1 VPWVLPQPQRRA
13 LPVRSAA
20 VGDGSTMSDWFDGA
34 GQGKELDVAEVLD
47 ALCVTGIT
55 ELIQAGALVSMGTT
69 SDGGALGFT
78 VTVDGRW
85 RRDYF
90 RSAEELQGF
99 IAEALPAVHMARGS
113 ALAAS
118 AAPRERKRRSKTL

>member
-1 VPWVLPQPQRRA
+1 LLPRPQRRA
-13 LPVRSAA
+13 LSAVIAA

-34 GQGKELDVAEVLD
+34 GQGKALDVAEVLD
-47 ALCVTGIT
+47 TLSVTGIT
-55 ELIQAGALVSMGTT
+55 ELVQEGALVSLGTT

-85 RRDYF
+85 RREYVRTAD
-90 RSAEELQGF
+90 ELHDF
-99 IAEALPAVHMARGS
+99 VAEALPAVQLARGS